1 MTEESAFHS
10 RTSSRTSSYV
20 AASSVWAPS
29 SYESTRVLDE
39 YWACREGVTIQDMSS
54 LRKFDIQGP
63 DAEVLLQMAMTRDIS
78 RLSPNRAVYALLLSD
93 SGSVIDDGTLFR
105 MGPGLFRWCCG
116 SDNSAL
122 QLNHIAAKHG
132 HRAVVKPFSTAM
144 PSLAIQG
151 PKSRELLS
159 RCVHTQ
165 LHQPALENIKWF
177 GFIFGRLSERDGA
190 PFMLSRTGFTGE
202 LGYEIFCHEQHAEAI
217 WDAVMQ
223 DGEPLGIVPMGLDA
237 LEIIRVEA
245 GLMASGAE
253 FTADVDAAEA
263 GLAFAVDIRKSAFI
277 GREAFVRNSQA
288 VRRKLVGLVIEGNE
302 TPSHADPVFDE
313 HVQVGQVTSAVR
325 SPSLQCDIA
334 MARLNIEHSEP
345 GTKLEIGRL
354 DGRMKRLEVTVT
366 EIPFIDPKRTRARA

>member
-1 MTEESAFHS
+1 
-10 RTSSRTSSYV
+10 
-20 AASSVWAPS
+20 
-29 SYESTRVLDE
+29 
-39 YWACREGVTIQDMSS
+39 
-54 LRKFDIQGP
+54 
-63 DAEVLLQMAMTRDIS
+63 
-78 RLSPNRAVYALLLSD
+78 
-93 SGSVIDDGTLFR
+93 
-105 MGPGLFRWCCG
+105 
-116 SDNSAL
+116 
-122 QLNHIAAKHG
+122 
-132 HRAVVKPFSTAM
+132 
-144 PSLAIQG
+144 
-151 PKSRELLS
+151 
-159 RCVHTQ
+159 
-165 LHQPALENIKWF
+165 
-177 GFIFGRLSERDGA
+177 
-190 PFMLSRTGFTGE
+190 MLSRTGFTGE

-223 DGEPLGIVPMGLDA
+223 EGEPLGIVPMGLDA

-263 GLAFAVDIRKSAFI
+263 GLTFAVDTRKSSFI
-277 GREAFVRNSQA
+277 GREAFIRNSQA